1 MSLSANVLK
10 LKTPWS
16 SVPRLVSSCLVL
28 GPRWYIFCSDR
39 RSPIL
44 CWCASELL
52 CCFIAFLSITG
63 CCAAPSANAVVSDNG
78 RQQSSVQWGRS
89 STVESLCCWLQRR
102 QRKAVC
108 LWGSQCDIPPLRLEV
123 LQWGCNS
130 FPMQWDKDRFIAASA
145 VRHCLKP
152 QSQQLINGNQFQT

>member
-28 GPRWYIFCSDR
+28 GPRWYILCSDR

-78 RQQSSVQWGRS
+78 RQQSSVQWRRS

-130 FPMQWDKDRFIAASA
+130 FPMQWDKDRFNCSTSK
-145 VRHCLKP
+145 RRGGMSH
-152 QSQQLINGNQFQT
+152 